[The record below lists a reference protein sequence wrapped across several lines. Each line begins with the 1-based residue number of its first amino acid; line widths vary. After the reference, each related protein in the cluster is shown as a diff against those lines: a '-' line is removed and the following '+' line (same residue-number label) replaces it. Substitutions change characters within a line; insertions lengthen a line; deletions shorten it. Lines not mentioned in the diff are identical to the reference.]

1 MVVRLMPHVPA
12 AAMHTSAEALARPGR
27 TAVFSTLCAPTRD
40 GSADVPCHDS
50 FRDRS
55 ESNLRLPPE
64 PLPHA
69 MHQHRSFRS
78 SKRLPP
84 IGPTRPNTRLS
95 PGAGTEWAAT
105 SLRLSHRAACFRHAF
120 THTSC
125 ALDFLFQ
132 PWLAADRRGHV
143 PPSTSA
149 TETILEHACEYSRP
163 QHDPKVRLRVA
174 ISRRIRQPGFVSSGA
189 NPLP

>member
-1 MVVRLMPHVPA
+1 MYQLQPC
-12 AAMHTSAEALARPGR
+12 TRPPKLWPGQD
-27 TAVFSTLCAPTRD
+27 APR
-40 GSADVPCHDS
+40 S
-50 FRDRS
+50 FRPCVRRREMDLLTS
-55 ESNLRLPPE
+55 PVVTAFGIDESNLRLPPE

-120 THTSC
+120 TRTLC
-125 ALDFLFQ
+125 ALDSLFQ

-189 NPLP
+189 SPLP